1 MHQSVLVSKLM
12 YVTTCCPRLV
22 CQLNMLFQKKSVPV
36 EGKIGKQRTGAP
48 VRAGCQRC
56 HLHRFTQN
64 LTSASQ
70 SDTWTLMH
78 THTHTYS
85 PLTPY
90 NILNIGPPDGSSTWQ
105 KSKARAHQANQQNRS
120 RLVWLVTLQVV
131 IQPHASFYVAF
142 LAAPILRSAI
152 SEGIIS

>member
-1 MHQSVLVSKLM
+1 M

-22 CQLNMLFQKKSVPV
+22 CQLNMLFQKKVSACRGKNRKGEDRGSSKGGMSEVPPASIYPKSNLSLSV
-36 EGKIGKQRTGAP
+36 RHMNTYA
-48 VRAGCQRC
+48 
-56 HLHRFTQN
+56 
-64 LTSASQ
+64 
-70 SDTWTLMH
+70 
-78 THTHTYS
+78 HTHTYS

-131 IQPHASFYVAF
+131 IQPLASFYVAF